1 MVYHQ
6 QSAKLMSCSAWF
18 CSASFVVALFLPLI
32 LCLCLGASSKVV
44 AICLF
49 WYFVGVGLFAAT
61 LMFLMF
67 VQASFSLYSARD
79 EVRSLLK
86 SWVERDGI
94 CFLGCRMFLIPV
106 VYHLS
111 VEDQRGIKRRG
122 WALVT
127 GKFATTPEFIPITV
141 RYCLLW
147 PVAGHAKASTTHA
160 SIGLW
165 DDWLDRQLEA

>member
-6 QSAKLMSCSAWF
+6 QGAKLMP
-18 CSASFVVALFLPLI
+18 CSASFAVALILPLI
-32 LCLCLGASSKVV
+32 LCLGASSKVV

-49 WYFVGVGLFAAT
+49 WFVVGVALFVAA
-61 LMFLMF
+61 LMVLMV

-86 SWVERDGI
+86 SWVEGDGMS
-94 CFLGCRMFLIPV
+94 FLGCRMLLIPV
-106 VYHLS
+106 VYHLR
-111 VEDQRGIKRRG
+111 VEDQRGIERQG

-127 GKFATTPEFIPITV
+127 GKFATTPEFIPLSV

-147 PVAGHAKASTTHA
+147 PVAGHMKASTAHA
-160 SIGLW
+160 SIALW
-165 DDWLDRQLEA
+165 DDWLDRQIEA